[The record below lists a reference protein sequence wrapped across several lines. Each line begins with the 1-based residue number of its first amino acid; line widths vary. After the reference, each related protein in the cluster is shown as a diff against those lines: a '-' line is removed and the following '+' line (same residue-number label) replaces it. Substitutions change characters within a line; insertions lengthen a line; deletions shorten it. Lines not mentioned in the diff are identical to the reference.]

1 LTYKS
6 FKNVNP
12 TVPKP

>member
-1 LTYKS
+1 METDKS

-12 TVPKP
+12 